1 MPPKRKR
8 KQNALGVLKLF
19 RRDRFVIIDAPCP
32 PAAKKGFLA
41 SPGAIAPGF
50 VTGPLD
56 ESCRRSYCGG
66 VRQPANKAIALR
78 GDGQRLSPDANLS
91 RSNAFGRFAWRPILH
106 ISAQSSGLLSCSL
119 EHWRSRRQFLPFP
132 SCFTSCSA
140 APSSTWSKRLR
151 PDKRFTST
159 LHSSTHRS
167 QPASFSPARR
177 TSSSTS
183 TSEPNWIAFIKKSWT
198 ISRFLEPGGQL

>member
-1 MPPKRKR
+1 M
-8 KQNALGVLKLF
+8 
-19 RRDRFVIIDAPCP
+19 
-32 PAAKKGFLA
+32 
-41 SPGAIAPGF
+41 
-50 VTGPLD
+50 TGPLD
-56 ESCRRSYCGG
+56 ESITRSQHLCPMTFSCRRSYCGG

-198 ISRFLEPGGQL
+198 ISRFLEPGEQL